1 MTNQSTEDLRRRL
14 GNIDQIRD
22 LLFGSKLAEYEE
34 RFQQQTQKLEQIET
48 RLTELKTETV
58 DRLNLLRSD
67 LSNELQIGLE
77 RLTSQVNDLQLSN
90 TEHSHK
96 SQLIEQRCAQDI
108 DSVKQSLTDQTQFL
122 KKDLMQTRQQ
132 MQEEMVKLSEKLTQA
147 IYSEVA
153 NLYHTKLTQVD
164 LADIL
169 FEICLKL
176 KNNPASSSTANAAA
190 MSHEISV
197 ENVNVFQGN

>member
-34 RFQQQTQKLEQIET
+34 RFQQQAQKLEQIDT
-48 RLTELKTETV
+48 RLTELKTETI

-77 RLTSQVNDLQLSN
+77 RLASQVNDLQLSN
-90 TEHSHK
+90 TEHSRK
-96 SQLIEQRCAQDI
+96 SQLMEQRCAQDI
-108 DSVKQSLTDQTQFL
+108 DAVKQSLTDQTQFL
-122 KKDLMQTRQQ
+122 RKDLMQTRLQ
-132 MQEEMVKLSEKLTQA
+132 MQEEVVKLSEKLTQA
-147 IYSEVA
+147 LYSEVA
-153 NLYHTKLTQVD
+153 NLQHTKLTQVD

-176 KNNPASSSTANAAA
+176 KNSPASSSEANLTAI
-190 MSHEISV
+190 SHEISA
-197 ENVNVFQGN
+197 ENVNIFQDN

>member
-1 MTNQSTEDLRRRL
+1 MTNQSTEDLRKRL

-48 RLTELKTETV
+48 RLTDLETETV

-90 TEHSHK
+90 TAHSHR

-108 DSVKQSLTDQTQFL
+108 DSIKQSLTDQTQFL

-147 IYSEVA
+147 IYSEVS

-176 KNNPASSSTANAAA
+176 KNNPASSSTANVSA
-190 MSHEISV
+190 MSHEISA
-197 ENVNVFQGN
+197 ENVNAFQGN